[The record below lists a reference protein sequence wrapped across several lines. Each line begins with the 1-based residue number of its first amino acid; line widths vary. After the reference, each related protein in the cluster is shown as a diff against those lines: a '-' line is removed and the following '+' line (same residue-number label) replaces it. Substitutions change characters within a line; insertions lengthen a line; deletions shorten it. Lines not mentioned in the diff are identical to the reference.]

1 MSVDAILEQVK
12 ALTPEERA
20 ELRDRLDEDFP
31 DIESTLPPELEAELN
46 RRLALFD
53 ANPNQGYTVD
63 EVIEYM
69 KRKR

>member
-12 ALTPEERA
+12 SLTPEERA
-20 ELRDRLDEDFP
+20 ELLDRLDEDYP
-31 DIESTLPPELEAELN
+31 DAEGTLPPELEAELN

-63 EVIEYM
+63 EVI
-69 KRKR
+69 RVPS